1 MRKIHITEE
10 QLNCLKK
17 KLTEQDSYNIDM
29 TKNIED
35 AGGNAKTAVSNFA
48 SSNPQQGTD
57 LKSGKATATF
67 NADAITAEGTLYTKK
82 QIKEA
87 RLANLKKNCKVIK
100 KKDI

>member
-17 KLTEQDSYNIDM
+17 KLSEQDSYNIDV

-35 AGGNAKTAVSNFA
+35 AGGNAKTAISNLS
-48 SSNPQQGTD
+48 SSNPQQSAD

-67 NADAITAEGTLYTKK
+67 NADAVTMEGKLYTKK

-87 RLANLKKNCKVIK
+87 KLEKLKKSCKVIK